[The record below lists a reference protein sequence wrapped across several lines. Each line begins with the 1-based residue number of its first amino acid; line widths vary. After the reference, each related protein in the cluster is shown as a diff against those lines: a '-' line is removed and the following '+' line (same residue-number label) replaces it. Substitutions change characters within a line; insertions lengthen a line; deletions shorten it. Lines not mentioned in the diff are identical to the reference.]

1 MALNIGAGGYRQY
14 VIPPSFLSFPCRI
27 RTELCEFGR
36 NMVKYC
42 VLLHVCHDSFL
53 VKKRGVQ
60 ELHEFRRI
68 VVISIF
74 GISHDIGGGNE
85 GWYIITYLTVD

>member
-1 MALNIGAGGYRQY
+1 
-14 VIPPSFLSFPCRI
+14 
-27 RTELCEFGR
+27 
-36 NMVKYC
+36 MVKYC

-53 VKKRGVQ
+53 VKKKGVQ

-74 GISHDIGGGNE
+74 GISHDIEGGNE
-85 GWYIITYLTVD
+85 GWYIITYLTVDLMRGT